1 MTYPHS
7 ALFTG
12 RCVFCAGGQ
21 KTVENGGKLCYN
33 VSAEMGAAVRR
44 AEIGDHTGTG
54 RGKDDT
60 MYCTRKINDDYT
72 WVGADCRRLAMFE
85 GVYDVPQG
93 ISFNSYLLTDEK
105 TVLFDTVDSAVR
117 HTFRENLTH
126 ALAGRE
132 LDYVVVHHMER
143 TTRRS
148 WLTCCGTIPGRRC
161 CAAPWPRP

>member
-1 MTYPHS
+1 
-7 ALFTG
+7 
-12 RCVFCAGGQ
+12 
-21 KTVENGGKLCYN
+21 
-33 VSAEMGAAVRR
+33 
-44 AEIGDHTGTG
+44 
-54 RGKDDT
+54 

-132 LDYVVVHHMER
+132 LDYVVVHHMEPDHAGSMWC
-143 TTRRS
+143 TT
-148 WLTCCGTIPGRRC
+148 T
-161 CAAPWPRP
+161 